1 MNARKFIKKAAYEVI
16 VKKPV
21 EDVTLKEIL
30 SVAEVSKQTFYRY
43 YKDKYELANE
53 IYAQL
58 TQQGIIEPEKIQNE
72 DDWRNLYLK
81 QFAAFREHM
90 DFVRHLYSSR
100 ETGCTVDFEIASTI
114 RFDKAILSRKG
125 ADLKNPRIIFAIEAK
140 DVGGTYAMSTDK
152 GIADAMIA
160 KGYDLENIYKTIEKL
175 SPSMIKAVDVKR
187 LVGEKTEA
195 ASMAVAR

>member
-1 MNARKFIKKAAYEVI
+1 MNAQKFIKKAAYEVI

-114 RFDKAILSRKG
+114 RFDKVILSRKG

-140 DVGGTYAMSTDK
+140 DVGGTYAMRDWILA
-152 GIADAMIA
+152 GMQVEDEEMVERFRLIIPQILLP
-160 KGYDLENIYKTIEKL
+160 YFI
-175 SPSMIKAVDVKR
+175 SP
-187 LVGEKTEA
+187 
-195 ASMAVAR
+195 

>member
-114 RFDKAILSRKG
+114 RFDKVILSRKG

-140 DVGGTYAMSTDK
+140 DVGGTYAMRDWILA
-152 GIADAMIA
+152 GMQVEDEEMV
-160 KGYDLENIYKTIEKL
+160 ERF
-175 SPSMIKAVDVKR
+175 R
-187 LVGEKTEA
+187 LIIPQILVPYFL
-195 ASMAVAR
+195 

>member
-1 MNARKFIKKAAYEVI
+1 MNAQKFIKKAAYEVI

-21 EDVTLKEIL
+21 EDVTLKESL

-43 YKDKYELANE
+43 YKDKYELVNE

-58 TQQGIIEPEKIQNE
+58 TQQDIIEPEKIQNE
-72 DDWRNLYLK
+72 DDWRNMYLK

-114 RFDKAILSRKG
+114 RFDKVILSRKG

-140 DVGGTYAMSTDK
+140 DVGGTYAMRDWILA
-152 GIADAMIA
+152 GMQVEDEEMV
-160 KGYDLENIYKTIEKL
+160 ERF
-175 SPSMIKAVDVKR
+175 R
-187 LVGEKTEA
+187 LIIPQILVPYFL
-195 ASMAVAR
+195 

>member
-1 MNARKFIKKAAYEVI
+1 LNAQKFIKKAAYEVI

-114 RFDKAILSRKG
+114 RFDKIILSRKG

-140 DVGGTYAMSTDK
+140 DVGGTYAMRDWILA
-152 GIADAMIA
+152 GMQVEDEEMV
-160 KGYDLENIYKTIEKL
+160 ERF
-175 SPSMIKAVDVKR
+175 R
-187 LVGEKTEA
+187 LIIPQILVPYFL
-195 ASMAVAR
+195 

>member
-1 MNARKFIKKAAYEVI
+1 MNAQKFIKKAAYEVI

-30 SVAEVSKQTFYRY
+30 AIAEVSKQTFYRY

-81 QFAAFREHM
+81 QFTAFREHM

-140 DVGGTYAMSTDK
+140 DVGGTYAMRDWILA
-152 GIADAMIA
+152 GMQVEDEEMV
-160 KGYDLENIYKTIEKL
+160 ERF
-175 SPSMIKAVDVKR
+175 R
-187 LVGEKTEA
+187 LIIPQILVPYFL
-195 ASMAVAR
+195 

>member
-1 MNARKFIKKAAYEVI
+1 MNAQKFIKKAAYEVI

-90 DFVRHLYSSR
+90 EFVRHLYSSR

-114 RFDKAILSRKG
+114 RFDKIILSRKG

-140 DVGGTYAMSTDK
+140 DVGGTYAMRDWILA
-152 GIADAMIA
+152 GMQVEDEEMV
-160 KGYDLENIYKTIEKL
+160 ERF
-175 SPSMIKAVDVKR
+175 R
-187 LVGEKTEA
+187 LIIPQILVPYFL
-195 ASMAVAR
+195 